1 MRLLQGIIMRRGLYW
16 QEASQRRWSTGGI
29 WLLQATRYVLPRNYR
44 KILLSKDRW
53 EERDGIEF
61 VPYYQFIF
69 ENSVGRELFDS
80 SLNNK

>member
-1 MRLLQGIIMRRGLYW
+1 M
-16 QEASQRRWSTGGI
+16 
-29 WLLQATRYVLPRNYR
+29 LPRNYR